1 MEIGNLNLQGST
13 IQQQNIGDNAT
24 LTQTNTYAVPPEH
37 QAAVEEM
44 TRKVKAEV
52 EKPEPSIQT
61 ILNDLMSLAWKNTPA
76 FLAMLKMWIFK

>member
-1 MEIGNLNLQGST
+1 MQIGNLNMQGST
-13 IQQQNIGDNAT
+13 VQQQNIGEQITAN
-24 LTQTNTYAVPPEH
+24 QTNTYTVPPEH

-44 TRKVKAEV
+44 TRKVKEEV

-76 FLAMLKMWIFK
+76 FLAMLKMWLFK

>member
-1 MEIGNLNLQGST
+1 MEIQSLNLQGNT
-13 IQQQNIGDNAT
+13 IQQQNIGDHAT

-52 EKPEPSIQT
+52 EKPGVT
-61 ILNDLMSLAWKNTPA
+61 AKDVLNVLMEYGWQNFPA
-76 FLAMLKMWIFK
+76 FLAMLKMWVSK